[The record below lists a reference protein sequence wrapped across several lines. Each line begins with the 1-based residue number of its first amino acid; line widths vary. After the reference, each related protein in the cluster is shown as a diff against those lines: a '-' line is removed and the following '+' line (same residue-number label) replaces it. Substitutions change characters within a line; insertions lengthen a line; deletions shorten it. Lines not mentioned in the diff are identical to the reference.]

1 VKVIHGDVHSFF
13 HDSAVPVQRG
23 SCRPEKSAEH
33 RIRERAPE
41 INGSMFTDRQ
51 KLHQHKLV
59 TSDASEESFF
69 RVIRPIN

>member
-1 VKVIHGDVHSFF
+1 LVSRFGVREINIPGVG
-13 HDSAVPVQRG
+13 G
-23 SCRPEKSAEH
+23 SEH

-59 TSDASEESFF
+59 TSDASEELFF
-69 RVIRPIN
+69 RVICPIN